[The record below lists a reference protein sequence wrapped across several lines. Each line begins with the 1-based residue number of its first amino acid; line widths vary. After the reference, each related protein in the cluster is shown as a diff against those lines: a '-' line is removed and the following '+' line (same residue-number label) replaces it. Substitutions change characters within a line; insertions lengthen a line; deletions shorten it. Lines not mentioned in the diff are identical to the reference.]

1 MYVLLSEISDSQTKM
16 PDTVV
21 AEAVSENKQSLIEL
35 LRQMAIDFVT
45 PRYDND
51 EDYFAEILE
60 EIDKATT
67 YWCDEDDEYPYTLKI
82 QEVKLI

>member
-1 MYVLLSEISDSQTKM
+1 MYVLMSSTPGCVVAQAASESKQDLSE
-16 PDTVV
+16 V
-21 AEAVSENKQSLIEL
+21 

-51 EDYFAEILE
+51 NELLGDILA

-67 YWCDEDDEYPYTLKI
+67 YWCDEDEEYPYTLQI
-82 QEVKLI
+82 QKVELI

>member
-1 MYVLLSEISDSQTKM
+1 MYVLLSNTPGAAI
-16 PDTVV
+16 V
-21 AEAVSENKQSLIEL
+21 EAASENKETLIET

-51 EDYFAEILE
+51 DELLDDILA

-67 YWCDEDDEYPYTLKI
+67 YWSDEDEEYPYTLQI
-82 QEVKLI
+82 QKVELI